1 MLKSR
6 NFLRLVV
13 PCFAFAG
20 IVLGLASYHWPSPV
34 RAGQNPAQ
42 QRRQTSSPPQP
53 MYSIPSSLD
62 TPAATITVNT
72 VADAA
77 PINNG
82 QCTLREA
89 ILNANANNQSGS
101 TDCTAGSGADVI
113 NFNLPAG
120 PQTINLT
127 GELPAISDS
136 VTINGSGANLL
147 TVRRDTGGNYR
158 IFLVNGGIT
167 ASMQGLTISN
177 GIGTNGP
184 GGILNG
190 GTLTI
195 TNCAITGNQA
205 SGDFGGGIFNVGI
218 MNIVGSTISGNTA
231 GDGAGLMNQNGST
244 TLTNTTISGNSA
256 STFAGG
262 IENLGNGGIVCSV
275 TLINCTITNNTGP
288 TEDGIATI
296 DNDGVTSTTTTLKNT
311 IVTSSTH
318 ASLSQIGANAHVI
331 SQGNNLASD
340 GGATLLNGP
349 GDLINTNPQLS
360 TLGSNGGPTQTHVLL
375 FNSPAINAGN
385 NTGAPSSD
393 QRGVSRP
400 QAGTVD
406 IGAVEAGLQFY
417 PLASP
422 LRLLDTRNG
431 TSPNACSQP
440 NAPISGNTTRTQS
453 AGNFCGIPSNALAI
467 TGNVTTVLPSG
478 SGFLTFFPSD
488 ATQPTVANTN
498 FTLNSVI
505 NNVYTVG
512 LGAGDGAFKI
522 FASTTTEVVVDVTG
536 YYAPPSANGLYFH
549 PLPAPVRLLDT
560 RAGATVGCFR
570 PGMPIVASGTLLQ
583 QGNNT
588 CGIPSTAKALVGN
601 ATSVLPPG
609 PGFLT
614 LYPNGAMQPFV
625 ATSNY
630 RGSDVINGPFTV
642 ALGTGGQFNIF
653 SSNTADVVVD
663 ILGYFS
669 SDASDTNG
677 AGLLLSQTAH
687 PVRLLETRSTP
698 PTLVGCIKPGSRL
711 QSQAFIYNLK
721 ATDICEGL
729 GFSAA
734 QAIVGNAT
742 VVGPDNRGFMTLFPS
757 GGVPPTAAT
766 SNFPAGGA
774 YNRHFFVGL
783 DPSTGTFNIFFN
795 MGGTQFFTDLV
806 IDVSG
811 YFAP

>member
-6 NFLRLVV
+6 NFFRLVV
-13 PCFAFAG
+13 PCFVFAG
-20 IVLGLASYHWPSPV
+20 IVLALASTRWPSPV

-42 QRRQTSSPPQP
+42 QRRQTSLPPQP
-53 MYSIPSSLD
+53 MFSAPSSPD
-62 TPAATITVNT
+62 SPAATITVNT
-72 VADAA
+72 VADGA
-77 PINNG
+77 PANNG

-89 ILNANANNQSGS
+89 LLNANANNQSGS

-113 NFNLPAG
+113 NFNLPSG
-120 PQTINLT
+120 VQTINLT
-127 GELPAISDS
+127 GVLPDISDS
-136 VTINGSGANLL
+136 LTINGIGADRLI
-147 TVRRDTGGNYR
+147 VRRDTGGDYW
-158 IFLVNGGIT
+158 IFVVNGGIT
-167 ASMQGLTISN
+167 VSLQGLTISN
-177 GIGTNGP
+177 GLGTNGP
-184 GGILNG
+184 GGILSS

-195 TNCAITGNQA
+195 NNCAITNNQ
-205 SGDFGGGIFNVGI
+205 GTGVFGGGIFNLAGT
-218 MNIVGSTISGNTA
+218 MNIIGSTISGNTS
-231 GDGAGLMNQNGST
+231 GDGAGLFNQQGAV
-244 TLTNTTISGNSA
+244 TLTNTTISGNTATS
-256 STFAGG
+256 FAGG
-262 IENLGNGGIVCSV
+262 IENIGSGGIPTSI
-275 TLINCTITNNTGP
+275 TLLNCTVTNNTGP
-288 TEDGIATI
+288 TEGGIATG
-296 DNDGVTSTTTTLKNT
+296 DADGPTPTTTTLKNT
-311 IVTSSTH
+311 IV
-318 ASLSQIGANAHVI
+318 ASNNGPNLSVFTASGQVI

-340 GGATLLNGP
+340 NGAGLLTGP

-360 TLGSNGGPTQTHVLL
+360 ALGNNGGPTQTHVLL
-375 FNSPAINAGN
+375 ATSPAINAGN
-385 NTGAPSSD
+385 NTGAPTSD
-393 QRGVSRP
+393 QRGVGRP

-417 PLASP
+417 PLSSP
-422 LRLLDTRNG
+422 VRLLDTRNG

-440 NAPISGNTTRTQS
+440 NAAITGGSTRTQS
-453 AGNFCGIPSNALAI
+453 ARNFCGIPSNAVAI
-467 TGNVTTVLPSG
+467 TGNVTTPLPTG

-488 ATQPTVANTN
+488 AMQPTVANTN

-512 LGAGDGAFKI
+512 LGAGDGAFNI
-522 FASTTTEVVVDVTG
+522 FAATTTNVVVDVTG

-549 PLPAPVRLLDT
+549 TLPTPVRLLDT
-560 RAGATVGCFR
+560 RSGATVGCFR
-570 PGMPIVASGTLLQ
+570 PGMPIAANGTLLQ
-583 QGNNT
+583 VGANT

-642 ALGTGGQFNIF
+642 ALGTGNQFNIF

-669 SDASDTNG
+669 LDATDTNG
-677 AGLLLSQTAH
+677 AGLLLSQIAH

-698 PTLVGCIKPGSRL
+698 PSLVGCIKPGVRL
-711 QSQAFIYNLK
+711 QSQAAIYVLK
-721 ATDICEGL
+721 ATDTCEGL

-757 GGVPPTAAT
+757 GQPPTAAT
-766 SNFPAGGA
+766 SNFLAGGA
-774 YNRHFFVGL
+774 NNRHFFVGL
-783 DPSTGTFNIFFN
+783 DSAAGTFNIFFN